1 MKIAVVGLADFPIG
15 KKAIADERLNTLE
28 EIIKPSGTTFIPVE
42 LTDASALKGADAVI
56 CEKEAKLDL
65 IIADLEAVENRLYA
79 AKDETETKLFTR
91 AKDILEKNLCLCE
104 ENFTEE
110 EKKLLFNYNLVSVK
124 PVYFVDKAAN
134 MPPPARILF
143 DAYYAAGM
151 ICFFTGAKDK
161 ELRAWPIKKGTVA
174 LDAAGEIHSDIKRGF
189 IKAEIVPSAELIK
202 AGSLIAAKHSTR
214 LEGKEYVMQDGDFVV
229 NFRFNV

>member
-1 MKIAVVGLADFPIG
+1 MKIAVVGLADFAPG
-15 KKAIADERLNTLE
+15 KKTLVDERLDTLE
-28 EIIKPSGTTFIPVE
+28 GLIKPSKTTPVNIE
-42 LTDASALKGADAVI
+42 LTDASSLKVADAVM

-65 IIADLEAVENRLYA
+65 IISDLEAVENRLYA

-104 ENFTEE
+104 ENFTDE
-110 EKKLLFNYNLVSVK
+110 EKKILFNYNLVSIK
-124 PVYFVDKAAN
+124 PVYFVDKAQN
-134 MPPPARILF
+134 TPPEKILF

-161 ELRAWPIKKGTVA
+161 ELRAWPIKKGTPA
-174 LDAAGEIHSDIKRGF
+174 LEAAGEIHSDIKRGF
-189 IKAEIVPSAELIK
+189 IKAEVVSSADLIK
-202 AGSLIAAKHSTR
+202 AGSIIAAKHSTR
-214 LEGKEYVMQDGDFVV
+214 LEGKEYIMQDGDFVI